1 MGNYA
6 DNWCRRSKERDE
18 FLHNIR
24 KIFCLCAICLCLT
37 GLAEAAESY
46 KQGDT
51 SPKIAEMQLK
61 MRELGYIVGAPDG
74 FFSWKFAQAVKSY
87 QRSQGLKSDGVVD
100 SLTYWRLMGKSFP
113 QPVTPPN
120 VDKARVSVKRVE
132 AIIATAK
139 RYIGV
144 PYRFGGTSPKGFD
157 CSGYIQYVFDQHGKK
172 LPRSADVQ
180 FTTGKSVVRS
190 QLQVGDL
197 VFFTTYEPGPS
208 HDGIYLGNGQFIHA
222 SSSRGI
228 MISKLDEP
236 YWKPRYIGARR
247 VL

>member
-1 MGNYA
+1 M
-6 DNWCRRSKERDE
+6 R
-18 FLHNIR
+18 NIR
-24 KIFCLCAICLCLT
+24 RIFFLCAICLSLT

-51 SPKIAEMQLK
+51 SPEIAQVQLK
-61 MRELGYIVGAPDG
+61 MRELGYIVGSPDG
-74 FFSWKFAQAVKSY
+74 FYSWKFSQAVKAY
-87 QRSQGLKSDGVVD
+87 QRSQGLKPDGVVD

-113 QPVTPPN
+113 HPVAPLT
-120 VDKARVSVKRVE
+120 VDKSIKSDKRV
-132 AIIATAK
+132 ASIIATAK

-157 CSGYIQYVFDQHGKK
+157 CSGYVQYVFEQHGKK
-172 LPRSADVQ
+172 LPRSADIQ
-180 FTTGKSVVRS
+180 FSTGKPVLRS
-190 QLQVGDL
+190 QLQAGDL

-208 HDGIYLGNGQFIHA
+208 HNGIYIGNGQFIHA

-228 MISKLDEP
+228 MISKLDES
-236 YWKPRYIGARR
+236 YWKPRYLGARR